1 MEAMGENEVKCPRCP
16 VCDSEPAMGIH
27 PMLAQAWCWN
37 DDCQV
42 LCWDP
47 WVSLDENMLDMS
59 PAIVTENE
67 PPD

>member
-1 MEAMGENEVKCPRCP
+1 
-16 VCDSEPAMGIH
+16 
-27 PMLAQAWCWN
+27 MLAQAWCWN